1 MSGHVRKRGKAG
13 QWYAV
18 IDVFVD
24 GQRKRRWHKL
34 ESCKGK
40 REAEKACERLIAQ
53 QGDGTYV
60 DPTRETLAEFLER
73 WLDHMRGQ
81 VSPRTHERYAE
92 LCRKNIAPL
101 LGALM
106 LSKVQSADIS
116 QAYAKALVSGRRD
129 GKGGLS
135 PASVH
140 YQHRVLKKA
149 IGQAVKWRL
158 LPGNILDAVDPP
170 RVERTRMQTYD
181 MAQTAEALA
190 LARATRLYVPVL
202 LALLCGLRRG
212 EITALRWRN
221 VDLEGA
227 QLAIVESTEQTSKTI
242 RLKETKTGRA
252 RTVALP
258 SLVVDELRHHRIE
271 QAQELLQIGI
281 RQDGETFVYARED
294 GQPMQPRSLTHAWD
308 QFRARTTLPRI
319 RFHDLRHSHATHL
332 LAGNVHPKIASE
344 RLGHSK
350 VGITLDLYSHVL
362 PGMQADAAA
371 RVDLAAR
378 EAISHRLRKMVAK
391 R

>member
-1 MSGHVRKRGKAG
+1 MKGHIRERSPGRWAI
-13 QWYAV
+13 V
-18 IDVFVD
+18 IDARDV
-24 GQRKRRWHKL
+24 GGNRKRRWF
-34 ESCKGK
+34 SFQGTK
-40 REAEKACERLIAQ
+40 REAQRRCAELIAE
-53 QGDGTYV
+53 
-60 DPTRETLAEFLER
+60 TRGGSATSPERMTVAQYLER
-73 WLDHMRGQ
+73 WLEHMRPL
-81 VSPRTHERYAE
+81 VSPKTHERYTE
-92 LCRKNIAPL
+92 LVTKNINPM
-101 LGALM
+101 LGGVVLARLQPVQISSAYTTAL
-106 LSKVQSADIS
+106 A
-116 QAYAKALVSGRRD
+116 SGRRD
-129 GKGGLS
+129 GRGGLS
-135 PASVH
+135 PSSVH

-158 LPGNILDAVDPP
+158 LPGNPLDAVEPP

-181 MAQTAEALA
+181 MTQTAEALT
-190 LARATRLYVPVL
+190 LARPTRLYVPVL

-221 VDLEGA
+221 VDLDAG
-227 QLAIVESTEQTSKTI
+227 QLAIVESTEQTSKTT

-258 SLVVDELRHHRIE
+258 SLVVDELRRHRIE
-271 QAQELLQIGI
+271 QAQELLKIGI
-281 RQDGETFVYARED
+281 RQDVESFVYARED
-294 GQPMQPRSLTHAWD
+294 GRPVQPRSLTHAWD

-332 LAGNVHPKIASE
+332 LAGNIHPKIASE

-378 EAISHRLRKMVAK
+378 EAINRRLQKEMVAK
-391 R
+391 G

>member
-1 MSGHVRKRGKAG
+1 MK
-13 QWYAV
+13 
-18 IDVFVD
+18 
-24 GQRKRRWHKL
+24 
-34 ESCKGK
+34 
-40 REAEKACERLIAQ
+40 
-53 QGDGTYV
+53 
-60 DPTRETLAEFLER
+60 
-73 WLDHMRGQ
+73 
-81 VSPRTHERYAE
+81 
-92 LCRKNIAPL
+92 
-101 LGALM
+101 
-106 LSKVQSADIS
+106 
-116 QAYAKALVSGRRD
+116 KAL
-129 GKGGLS
+129 
-135 PASVH
+135 
-140 YQHRVLKKA
+140 
-149 IGQAVKWRL
+149 GQAVKWRL
-158 LPGNILDAVDPP
+158 LPNNPVDAVDPP

-181 MAQTAEALA
+181 MVQTAEALA
-190 LARATRLYVPVL
+190 LTRLTRLYVPVL

-221 VDLEGA
+221 VDLDAG
-227 QLAIVESTEQTSKTI
+227 QLAVVESTEQTSKAT

-258 SLVVDELRHHRIE
+258 SLVVEELRRHRIE
-271 QAQELLQIGI
+271 QAQELLRIGI
-281 RQDGETFVYARED
+281 RHDGESFVYARED
-294 GQPMQPRSLTHAWD
+294 GQPIQPRSLTHAWD

-378 EAISHRLRKMVAK
+378 EAINRRLQKEMVAK

>member
-1 MSGHVRKRGKAG
+1 M
-13 QWYAV
+13 
-18 IDVFVD
+18 
-24 GQRKRRWHKL
+24 
-34 ESCKGK
+34 
-40 REAEKACERLIAQ
+40 RL
-53 QGDGTYV
+53 
-60 DPTRETLAEFLER
+60 
-73 WLDHMRGQ
+73 Q
-81 VSPRTHERYAE
+81 VSPRTHERYTE
-92 LCRKNIAPL
+92 LVTKNIIPA
-101 LGALM
+101 LGSVT
-106 LSKVQSADIS
+106 LSRLHAVQIS
-116 QAYAKALVSGRRD
+116 EAYTRALVSGRRD

-149 IGQAVKWRL
+149 IGQAVKWGL
-158 LPGNILDAVDPP
+158 LPGNLLDAVDPP

-181 MAQTAEALA
+181 MAQTAEALT
-190 LARATRLYVPVL
+190 LARPTRLYVPVL

-242 RLKETKTGRA
+242 RLKETRTGRA

-258 SLVVDELRHHRIE
+258 SLVVDELRRHRIE

-281 RQDGETFVYARED
+281 RQDGESFVYARED
-294 GQPMQPRSLTHAWD
+294 GQLMQPRSLTHAWD

>member
-1 MSGHVRKRGKAG
+1 MKGHIRERSPGHWAI
-13 QWYAV
+13 V
-18 IDVFVD
+18 IDVRD
-24 GQRKRRWHKL
+24 PQTGKRKRRWH
-34 ESCKGK
+34 SFKGTK
-40 REAEKACERLIAQ
+40 REAQKECARLITEMER
-53 QGDGTYV
+53 GTYIE
-60 DPTRETLAEFLER
+60 TKRETVASFLER
-73 WLDHMRGQ
+73 WIEHMKGQ
-81 VSPRTHERYAE
+81 VSPRSHERYAE
-92 LCRKNIAPL
+92 LCRKNIVPL
-101 LGALM
+101 LGGLT
-106 LSKVQSADIS
+106 LTKLQPTHIS
-116 QAYAKALVSGRRD
+116 QAYANALASGRRD

-149 IGQAVKWRL
+149 LGQAVKWRL
-158 LPGNILDAVDPP
+158 LPSSPVDSVDPP

-190 LARATRLYVPVL
+190 LTRLTRLYVPVL

-221 VDLEGA
+221 VDLDAG
-227 QLAIVESTEQTSKTI
+227 QLAIVESTEQTSKAT

-258 SLVVDELRHHRIE
+258 SLVVEELRRHRIE
-271 QAQELLQIGI
+271 QARELLRIGI
-281 RQDGETFVYARED
+281 RQDGESFVYARED

-308 QFRARTTLPRI
+308 QFRVRTTLPRI

-332 LAGNVHPKIASE
+332 LASNVHPKIASE
-344 RLGHSK
+344 RLGHAK

-378 EAISHRLRKMVAK
+378 EAINRRLQKEMVAK

>member
-1 MSGHVRKRGKAG
+1 MKGHIRERSPGHWAIVLDVRDPVTGK
-13 QWYAV
+13 
-18 IDVFVD
+18 
-24 GQRKRRWHKL
+24 RKRRWH
-34 ESCKGK
+34 SFAGTK
-40 REAEKACERLIAQ
+40 RQAQVECSRLISEAQ
-53 QGDGTYV
+53 RGTGLEPSRV
-60 DPTRETLAEFLER
+60 TLAEFLDR
-73 WLDHMRGQ
+73 WLAHMRPQ
-81 VSPRTHERYAE
+81 ISARTHERYTK
-92 LCRKNIAPL
+92 LVTKNIAPA
-101 LGALM
+101 LGNVI
-106 LSKVQSADIS
+106 LSRLQAVQIS
-116 QAYAKALVSGRRD
+116 EAYARALVSGRRD

-149 IGQAVKWRL
+149 LGQAVKWRL
-158 LPGNILDAVDPP
+158 LPGNPIDAVDPP

-190 LARATRLYVPVL
+190 LVRHTRLYVPVL

-221 VDLEGA
+221 VDLDGA
-227 QLAIVESTEQTSKTI
+227 QLAIVESTEQISNAT

-258 SLVVDELRHHRIE
+258 SLVVEELRQHRIK

-281 RQDGETFVYARED
+281 RQSGESFVYSRED

-308 QFRARTTLPRI
+308 QFRTRTTLPRI

-332 LAGNVHPKIASE
+332 LAGNIHPKIASE

-350 VGITLDLYSHVL
+350 GGITLDLYSHVL

-378 EAISHRLRKMVAK
+378 EAITRRLKKEMVAK

>member
-1 MSGHVRKRGKAG
+1 MRGHIRERSPGHWAI
-13 QWYAV
+13 V
-18 IDVFVD
+18 IDVRD
-24 GQRKRRWHKL
+24 PQTSKRKRRWH
-34 ESCKGK
+34 SFTGTK
-40 REAEKACERLIAQ
+40 RQAQVECSRLISEAQ
-53 QGDGTYV
+53 RGTGLEPSRV
-60 DPTRETLAEFLER
+60 TLAEFLDR
-73 WLDHMRGQ
+73 WLAHMRPQ
-81 VSPRTHERYAE
+81 ISARTHERYTE
-92 LCRKNIAPL
+92 LVTKNIAPA
-101 LGALM
+101 LGNVI
-106 LSKVQSADIS
+106 LSRLQAVQIS
-116 QAYAKALVSGRRD
+116 EAYARALVSGRRD

-149 IGQAVKWRL
+149 LGQAVKWRL
-158 LPGNILDAVDPP
+158 LPGNPINAVDPP

-190 LARATRLYVPVL
+190 LVRHTRLYVPVL

-221 VDLEGA
+221 VDLDGA
-227 QLAIVESTEQTSKTI
+227 QLAILESTEQTSKAT

-258 SLVVDELRHHRIE
+258 SLVVEELRQHWIK

-281 RQDGETFVYARED
+281 RQSRESFVYSRED

-308 QFRARTTLPRI
+308 QFRTRTTLPRI

-332 LAGNVHPKIASE
+332 LAGNIHPKIASE

-378 EAISHRLRKMVAK
+378 EAINRRLKKEMVAK

>member
-1 MSGHVRKRGKAG
+1 MRGHLRERSPGHWAIVIESRDPQTGKRKRK
-13 QWYAV
+13 
-18 IDVFVD
+18 
-24 GQRKRRWHKL
+24 WH
-34 ESCKGK
+34 SFKGTK
-40 REAEKACERLIAQ
+40 REARIECSRLITEAQ
-53 QGDGTYV
+53 RGIGLEPSKV
-60 DPTRETLAEFLER
+60 TLAEFLHR
-73 WLDHMRGQ
+73 WLAHMRPQ
-81 VSPRTHERYAE
+81 ISPRTHERYTE
-92 LCRKNIAPL
+92 LVTKNIIPA
-101 LGALM
+101 LGSVT
-106 LSKVQSADIS
+106 LSRLHAVQIS
-116 QAYAKALVSGRRD
+116 EAYTRALVSGRRD

-149 IGQAVKWRL
+149 IGQAVKWGL
-158 LPGNILDAVDPP
+158 LPGNLLDAVDPP

-190 LARATRLYVPVL
+190 LARPTRLYVAVL

-258 SLVVDELRHHRIE
+258 SLVVDELRRHRIE

-281 RQDGETFVYARED
+281 RQDGESFVYARED

>member
-1 MSGHVRKRGKAG
+1 MKGHIRERSPGHWAIVLDVRDPVTGK
-13 QWYAV
+13 
-18 IDVFVD
+18 
-24 GQRKRRWHKL
+24 RKRRWH
-34 ESCKGK
+34 SFAGTK
-40 REAEKACERLIAQ
+40 RQAQVECSRLISEAQ
-53 QGDGTYV
+53 RGTGLEPSRV
-60 DPTRETLAEFLER
+60 TLAEFLDR
-73 WLDHMRGQ
+73 WLAHMRPQ
-81 VSPRTHERYAE
+81 ISARTHERYTE
-92 LCRKNIAPL
+92 LVTKNIAPA
-101 LGALM
+101 LGNVI
-106 LSKVQSADIS
+106 LSRLQAVQIS
-116 QAYAKALVSGRRD
+116 EAYARALVSGRRD

-149 IGQAVKWRL
+149 LGQAVKWRL
-158 LPGNILDAVDPP
+158 LPGNPIDAVDPP

-190 LARATRLYVPVL
+190 LVRHTRLYVPVL

-221 VDLEGA
+221 VDLDGA
-227 QLAIVESTEQTSKTI
+227 QLAIVESTEQTSKAT

-258 SLVVDELRHHRIE
+258 SFVVEELRRHRIE
-271 QAQELLQIGI
+271 QARELLRIGV
-281 RQDGETFVYARED
+281 RQDGESFVYARED
-294 GQPMQPRSLTHAWD
+294 GQPVQPRSLTHAWD
-308 QFRARTTLPRI
+308 QFRARTALPRI

-378 EAISHRLRKMVAK
+378 EAINRRLQKEMVAK

>member
-1 MSGHVRKRGKAG
+1 MKGHLRERSPGHWAI
-13 QWYAV
+13 V
-18 IDVFVD
+18 IDVREPAT
-24 GQRKRRWHKL
+24 GKRKRRWH
-34 ESCKGK
+34 SFNGSK
-40 REAEKACERLIAQ
+40 REAHKECARLITEMER
-53 QGDGTYV
+53 GTYIE
-60 DPTRETLAEFLER
+60 TKRETVASFLER
-73 WLDHMRGQ
+73 WIEHMQGQ

-92 LCRKNIAPL
+92 LCRKNIVPL
-101 LGALM
+101 LGGLT
-106 LSKVQSADIS
+106 LTKLQPTHIS
-116 QAYAKALVSGRRD
+116 QAYANALASGRRD

-149 IGQAVKWRL
+149 LGQAVKWRL
-158 LPGNILDAVDPP
+158 LPSSPVDSVDPP

-190 LARATRLYVPVL
+190 LTRLTRLYVPVL
-202 LALLCGLRRG
+202 
-212 EITALRWRN
+212 
-221 VDLEGA
+221 
-227 QLAIVESTEQTSKTI
+227 
-242 RLKETKTGRA
+242 
-252 RTVALP
+252 
-258 SLVVDELRHHRIE
+258 RIE
-271 QAQELLQIGI
+271 QAQELLRIGI
-281 RQDGETFVYARED
+281 RQDGESFVYARED
-294 GQPMQPRSLTHAWD
+294 GQPIQPRSLTHAWD

-378 EAISHRLRKMVAK
+378 EAINRRVQKEMVAK

>member
-1 MSGHVRKRGKAG
+1 MKGHIRERSPGRWAI
-13 QWYAV
+13 V
-18 IDVFVD
+18 IDARDV
-24 GQRKRRWHKL
+24 GGNRKRRWF
-34 ESCKGK
+34 SFQGTK
-40 REAEKACERLIAQ
+40 REAQRRCAELIAE
-53 QGDGTYV
+53 
-60 DPTRETLAEFLER
+60 TRGGSATSPERMTVAQYLER
-73 WLDHMRGQ
+73 WLEHMRPL
-81 VSPRTHERYAE
+81 VSPKTHERYTE
-92 LCRKNIAPL
+92 LVTKNINPM
-101 LGALM
+101 LGGVVLARLQPVQISSAYTTAL
-106 LSKVQSADIS
+106 A
-116 QAYAKALVSGRRD
+116 SGRRD
-129 GKGGLS
+129 GRGGLS
-135 PASVH
+135 PSSVH

-158 LPGNILDAVDPP
+158 LPGNPLDAVEPP

-181 MAQTAEALA
+181 MTQTAEALT
-190 LARATRLYVPVL
+190 LARRTRLYVPVL

-221 VDLEGA
+221 VDLDAG
-227 QLAIVESTEQTSKTI
+227 QLAIVESTEQTSKTT

-258 SLVVDELRHHRIE
+258 SLVVDELRRHRIE
-271 QAQELLQIGI
+271 QAQELLKIGI
-281 RQDGETFVYARED
+281 RQDVESFVYARED
-294 GQPMQPRSLTHAWD
+294 GRPVQPRSLTHAWD

-332 LAGNVHPKIASE
+332 LAGNIHPKIASE

-378 EAISHRLRKMVAK
+378 EAINRRLQKEMVAK
-391 R
+391 G

>member
-1 MSGHVRKRGKAG
+1 MKGHIRERSPGHWAI
-13 QWYAV
+13 V
-18 IDVFVD
+18 IDVRD
-24 GQRKRRWHKL
+24 PQTGKRKRRWH
-34 ESCKGK
+34 SFGGTK
-40 REAEKACERLIAQ
+40 RQAQVECARLISEMQ
-53 QGDGTYV
+53 RGTGLEPSKV
-60 DPTRETLAEFLER
+60 TLAVFLDR
-73 WLDHMRGQ
+73 WLAHMQ
-81 VSPRTHERYAE
+81 SQISPRTHERYTE
-92 LCRKNIAPL
+92 LVTKNINPC
-101 LGALM
+101 LGNIL
-106 LSKVQSADIS
+106 LSKLQPVQLSE
-116 QAYAKALVSGRRD
+116 AYDRALASGRRD

-140 YQHRVLKKA
+140 YQHRILKKA
-149 IGQAVKWRL
+149 LGQAVKWRL
-158 LPGNILDAVDPP
+158 LPVNPLDAVDPP

-190 LARATRLYVPVL
+190 LARPTRLYVPVL
-202 LALLCGLRRG
+202 FALLCGLRR
-212 EITALRWRN
+212 WRN
-221 VDLEGA
+221 VDLDAG
-227 QLAIVESTEQTSKTI
+227 QLAIVESTEQTSKTT

-258 SLVVDELRHHRIE
+258 SLVVDELRRHRIE
-271 QAQELLQIGI
+271 QAEELLKIGI
-281 RQDGETFVYARED
+281 RQDGESFVYARED

-332 LAGNVHPKIASE
+332 LAGNIHPKIASE

-371 RVDLAAR
+371 RVDVAAR
-378 EAISHRLRKMVAK
+378 EALNRRLQKEMVAK

>member
-1 MSGHVRKRGKAG
+1 MRGHLRERSPGHWAIVIESRDPQTGKRKRK
-13 QWYAV
+13 
-18 IDVFVD
+18 
-24 GQRKRRWHKL
+24 WH
-34 ESCKGK
+34 SFKGTK
-40 REAEKACERLIAQ
+40 REARIECSRLITEAQ
-53 QGDGTYV
+53 RGIGLEPSKV
-60 DPTRETLAEFLER
+60 TLAEFLHR
-73 WLDHMRGQ
+73 WLAQMRPQ
-81 VSPRTHERYAE
+81 ISPRTHERYTE
-92 LCRKNIAPL
+92 LVTKNIIPA
-101 LGALM
+101 LGSVT
-106 LSKVQSADIS
+106 LSRLHAVQIS
-116 QAYAKALVSGRRD
+116 EAYTRALVSGRRD

-149 IGQAVKWRL
+149 IGQAVKWGL
-158 LPGNILDAVDPP
+158 LPGNLLDAVDPP
-170 RVERTRMQTYD
+170 RVERTRMQIYD

-190 LARATRLYVPVL
+190 LARPTRLYVPVL

-258 SLVVDELRHHRIE
+258 SLVGDELRRHRIE

-281 RQDGETFVYARED
+281 RQDGESFVYARED

>member
-1 MSGHVRKRGKAG
+1 MRGHIRERSPGHWAI
-13 QWYAV
+13 V
-18 IDVFVD
+18 IDVRD
-24 GQRKRRWHKL
+24 PQTSKRKRRWH
-34 ESCKGK
+34 SFTGTK
-40 REAEKACERLIAQ
+40 RQAQVECSRLISEAQ
-53 QGDGTYV
+53 RGTGLEPSRV
-60 DPTRETLAEFLER
+60 TLAEFLDR
-73 WLDHMRGQ
+73 WLAHMRPQ
-81 VSPRTHERYAE
+81 ISARTHERYTE
-92 LCRKNIAPL
+92 LVTKNIAPA
-101 LGALM
+101 LGNVF
-106 LSKVQSADIS
+106 LSRLQAVQIS
-116 QAYAKALVSGRRD
+116 EAYARALVSGRRD

-149 IGQAVKWRL
+149 LGQAVKWRL
-158 LPGNILDAVDPP
+158 LPGNPIDAVDPP

-190 LARATRLYVPVL
+190 LVRRTRLYVPVL

-221 VDLEGA
+221 VDLDGA
-227 QLAIVESTEQTSKTI
+227 QLAIVESTEQTSKVT

-258 SLVVDELRHHRIE
+258 SLVVEELRQHRIK
-271 QAQELLQIGI
+271 QAQELLQVGI
-281 RQDGETFVYARED
+281 RQSGESFVYSRED
-294 GQPMQPRSLTHAWD
+294 GQAMQPRSLTHAWD

-332 LAGNVHPKIASE
+332 LAGNIHPKIASE

-378 EAISHRLRKMVAK
+378 EAINRRLKKEMVAK